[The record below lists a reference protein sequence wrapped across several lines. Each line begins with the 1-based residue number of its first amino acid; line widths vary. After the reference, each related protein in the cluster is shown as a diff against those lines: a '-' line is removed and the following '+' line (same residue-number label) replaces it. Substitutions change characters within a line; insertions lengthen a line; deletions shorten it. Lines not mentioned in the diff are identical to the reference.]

1 MIDPLSPISG
11 ATGRLALAATLIV
24 CVWLAVVWAL

>member
-11 ATGRLALAATLIV
+11 ATGRLALAAMVIA
-24 CVWLAVVWAL
+24 CVWLAVAWAL